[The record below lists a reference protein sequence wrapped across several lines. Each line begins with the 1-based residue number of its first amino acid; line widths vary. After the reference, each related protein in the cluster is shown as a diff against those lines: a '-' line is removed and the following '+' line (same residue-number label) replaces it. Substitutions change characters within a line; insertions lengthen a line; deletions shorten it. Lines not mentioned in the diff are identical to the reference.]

1 MRRILERRA
10 DRDDD
15 PLSGGRLLV
24 VGSDRDR
31 RSLLDQAL
39 DDHPGH
45 LADVGEHLLARGAP
59 GGGAVGQQG
68 GAVGVPHPLLGR
80 LDGGREGVG
89 AEFPAHGASITP
101 PPTTEG
107 RKVVSR
113 PSYAPARRQT
123 PGYRWLRSARA
134 RLALTSLARPRL
146 LPARSEPTRAARSP
160 GIRGW
165 AGPGAPCRPAGR
177 RGGVVRGV
185 LPFQVRAA
193 QD

>member
-1 MRRILERRA
+1 MGA
-10 DRDDD
+10 DRDHD
-15 PLSGGRLLV
+15 PLSGGRLLI

-31 RSLLDQAL
+31 CSLLDQAL

-68 GAVGVPHPLLGR
+68 GAVGVPHSFVGG

-113 PSYAPARRQT
+113 PSYAPA
-123 PGYRWLRSARA
+123 PSANA
-134 RLALTSLARPRL
+134 WIAYPF
-146 LPARSEPTRAARSP
+146 EPDATRAS
-160 GIRGW
+160 
-165 AGPGAPCRPAGR
+165 
-177 RGGVVRGV
+177 
-185 LPFQVRAA
+185 
-193 QD
+193 

>member
-10 DRDDD
+10 DRDRD
-15 PLSGGRLLV
+15 PFPGRRLLI

-68 GAVGVPHPLLGR
+68 GAVGVPYSLVGR
-80 LDGGREGVG
+80 LDGDREGAG

-101 PPTTEG
+101 PPSTEG

-113 PSYAPARRQT
+113 LSYGPTPSA
-123 PGYRWLRSARA
+123 
-134 RLALTSLARPRL
+134 TS
-146 LPARSEPTRAARSP
+146 
-160 GIRGW
+160 
-165 AGPGAPCRPAGR
+165 
-177 RGGVVRGV
+177 
-185 LPFQVRAA
+185 
-193 QD
+193 